1 MAIELAP
8 PKTCKSVQDSR
19 GWEHQRNQ
27 LLMALAMAQALLA
40 KTVKTYEEMD
50 PDTVWNDP
58 AGSLEALASALL
70 GEIARPAPMQEAA

>member
-1 MAIELAP
+1 
-8 PKTCKSVQDSR
+8 
-19 GWEHQRNQ
+19 
-27 LLMALAMAQALLA
+27 MALAMAQALLA

-70 GEIARPAPMQEAA
+70 GEIARTAPMQEAA